1 MMAISDRSTTAKIV
15 HLSMTIE
22 SDYKHQVYTRKVL
35 QDLVSAID
43 KTLH

>member
-15 HLSMTIE
+15 HLSMTI
-22 SDYKHQVYTRKVL
+22 DYKHQVYTRKVL